1 MKSLNEIR
9 TSRSAKRL
17 PRTKSAKPK
26 KPSQNYLN
34 MYVLT
39 TEKERLEKELRIIDR
54 RRIELLMRI
63 NDISK
68 EIKDIETKISELKKA
83 GELKTDA
90 PELPLGPKQWKKF
103 SMNY

>member
-1 MKSLNEIR
+1 MKTLNEIR
-9 TSRSAKRL
+9 TARNAKRL

-39 TEKERLEKELRIIDR
+39 TEKERLEKELRIVDR

-68 EIKDIETKISELKKA
+68 ELKEIEAKISALKKN
-83 GELKTDA
+83 GDLKTDA
-90 PELPLGPKQWKKF
+90 PELPIDSKQWKKF

>member
-39 TEKERLEKELRIIDR
+39 TEKERLEKELKIIDR
-54 RRIELLMRI
+54 RRIELIMRI
-63 NDISK
+63 NDVSK
-68 EIKDIETKISELKKA
+68 ELRDIEAKISELKKA
-83 GELKTDA
+83 GELKSDA
-90 PELPLGPKQWKKF
+90 PELPIDSKQWKKF

>member
-54 RRIELLMRI
+54 RRIELIMRI
-63 NDISK
+63 NDVSR
-68 EIKDIETKISELKKA
+68 ELRDIEAKINELKKA
-83 GELKTDA
+83 GELKSDA
-90 PELPLGPKQWKKF
+90 LELPIESKQWKKF
-103 SMNY
+103 SINY

>member
-39 TEKERLEKELRIIDR
+39 AEKERLEKELRIIDR
-54 RRIELLMRI
+54 RRIELIMRI
-63 NDISK
+63 NDVSK
-68 EIKDIETKISELKKA
+68 ELKDIKTKIAQLKKS
-83 GELKTDA
+83 GDLKSDA
-90 PELPLGPKQWKKF
+90 PELPVDSKQWKTF
-103 SMNY
+103 SINY

>member
-9 TSRSAKRL
+9 TARSAKRL

-39 TEKERLEKELRIIDR
+39 TEKERLEKELKIIDR
-54 RRIELLMRI
+54 RRIELIMRI
-63 NDISK
+63 NDVSK
-68 EIKDIETKISELKKA
+68 ELNEIQTKIETLKKS
-83 GELKTDA
+83 GELKMDA
-90 PELPLGPKQWKKF
+90 PDLPIDSKQWKKF

>member
-1 MKSLNEIR
+1 MKTLNEIR
-9 TSRSAKRL
+9 TARNAKRP

-26 KPSQNYLN
+26 KPSQHYLN

-68 EIKDIETKISELKKA
+68 ELKDIETKINELKKT
-83 GELKTDA
+83 GELKTDT
-90 PELPLGPKQWKKF
+90 PELPLDPKQWKKF

>member
-17 PRTKSAKPK
+17 PRTKSAKPQ

-54 RRIELLMRI
+54 RRIELIMRI
-63 NDISK
+63 NDVSK
-68 EIKDIETKISELKKA
+68 ELKQIESKINALKQT

-90 PELPLGPKQWKKF
+90 PELPIDSKQWKKF

>member
-1 MKSLNEIR
+1 
-9 TSRSAKRL
+9 
-17 PRTKSAKPK
+17 
-26 KPSQNYLN
+26 
-34 MYVLT
+34 
-39 TEKERLEKELRIIDR
+39 
-54 RRIELLMRI
+54 MRI

-90 PELPLGPKQWKKF
+90 PELPLDPKQWKKF

>member
-39 TEKERLEKELRIIDR
+39 TEKERLEKELKIIDR
-54 RRIELLMRI
+54 RRIELIMRI
-63 NDISK
+63 NDVSK
-68 EIKDIETKISELKKA
+68 ELRDIESKISELKKA
-83 GELKTDA
+83 GELKSDA
-90 PELPLGPKQWKKF
+90 PELPIDSKQWKKF

>member
-17 PRTKSAKPK
+17 SRTKSAKPK

-39 TEKERLEKELRIIDR
+39 AEKERLEKELRIIDR
-54 RRIELLMRI
+54 RRIELIMRI
-63 NDISK
+63 NDVSK
-68 EIKDIETKISELKKA
+68 ELKEIETKLDNLKKS
-83 GELKTDA
+83 GDLKTDTH
-90 PELPLGPKQWKKF
+90 ELPIDSKQWKKF

>member
-39 TEKERLEKELRIIDR
+39 TEKERLEKELRVIDR

-63 NDISK
+63 NDVNR
-68 EIKDIETKISELKKA
+68 ELREIETKIESLKKS
-83 GELKTDA
+83 GELKSEA
-90 PELPLGPKQWKKF
+90 PDLDPKQWKKF

>member
-39 TEKERLEKELRIIDR
+39 TEKERLEKELKIVDR
-54 RRIELLMRI
+54 RRIELIMRI
-63 NDISK
+63 NDVSK
-68 EIKDIETKISELKKA
+68 ELKEIETKIGDLKKS

-90 PELPLGPKQWKKF
+90 PELPIDSKQWKKF

>member
-39 TEKERLEKELRIIDR
+39 TEKERLEKELKIIDR
-54 RRIELLMRI
+54 RRIELIMRI
-63 NDISK
+63 NDVSK
-68 EIKDIETKISELKKA
+68 ELKEIETKIADLKKS

-90 PELPLGPKQWKKF
+90 PELPIDSKQWKKF

>member
-39 TEKERLEKELRIIDR
+39 TEKERLEKELKIIDR
-54 RRIELLMRI
+54 RRIELIMKL
-63 NDISK
+63 NDLSK
-68 EIKDIETKISELKKA
+68 EIQDIETKISNLKKS
-83 GELKTDA
+83 GELKSDA
-90 PELPLGPKQWKKF
+90 PELPIDSKQWKKF

>member
-39 TEKERLEKELRIIDR
+39 TEKERLEKELKIIDR
-54 RRIELLMRI
+54 RRIELIMRI
-63 NDISK
+63 NDVTK
-68 EIKDIETKISELKKA
+68 ELRDIEAKISELKKSRR
-83 GELKTDA
+83 T
-90 PELPLGPKQWKKF
+90 
-103 SMNY
+103 